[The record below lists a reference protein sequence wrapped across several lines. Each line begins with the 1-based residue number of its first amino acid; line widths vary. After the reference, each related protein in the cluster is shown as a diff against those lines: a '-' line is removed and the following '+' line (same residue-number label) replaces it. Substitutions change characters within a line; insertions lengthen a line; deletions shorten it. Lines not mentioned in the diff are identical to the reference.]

1 MEDAGIKCVLIRGGE
16 IYSPAARGRG
26 DVMIIG
32 ERIASIGEKLVP
44 PGGLKVETI
53 DASGRIVTP
62 GFIDLHVH
70 LIGGGG
76 ENGSTSRVPEINLS
90 ALTTAGI
97 TTAIGVLGTDSITRT
112 PEALLA
118 KVKALRA
125 EGLSAWMYTGA
136 YHLPSPTITGSVS
149 RDLALIDEVLG
160 VKVAISDHRSSQP
173 TIHELA
179 RLAAEAR
186 VGGMLGR
193 KPGIVHVHV
202 GPGRAGLDPIVEVC
216 ARTEIPRGQFLPTHV
231 SRSSD
236 LIAQG
241 IEFVNAGG
249 SIDLTAPS
257 DPRSIVPTL
266 RELVDAGIELERV
279 TISSDGNGSRP
290 LFSNDGALI
299 GMATGTVATLRESLN
314 AITAADVLPFSD
326 ALRLITANPA
336 DRLGLSAF
344 KGRIASGAD
353 ADILVLDQ
361 DLNID
366 KVFARGRL
374 MVDGGI
380 PVVKGAYE

>member
-1 MEDAGIKCVLIRGGE
+1 MNKQTRLVLLRNGKVFAPEPWGYADIC
-16 IYSPAARGRG
+16 IA
-26 DVMIIG
+26 G
-32 ERIASIGEKLVP
+32 ERVLSVTEAATWVSNMPTVSFDLSDR
-44 PGGLKVETI
+44 L
-53 DASGRIVTP
+53 IVP

-76 ENGSTSRVPEINLS
+76 EDGSTSRVPEINLS
-90 ALTTAGI
+90 TLTSAGI
-97 TTAIGVLGTDSITRT
+97 TTAVGVLGTDSITRT

-173 TIHELA
+173 TMHELA

-202 GPGRAGLDPIVEVC
+202 GPGRAGLNPIVEVC
-216 ARTEIPRGQFLPTHV
+216 ARTEIPMGQFLPTHV
-231 SRSSD
+231 SRSSA

-241 IEFVNAGG
+241 IKFVNSGG
-249 SIDLTAPS
+249 VIDLTAPS
-257 DPRSIVPTL
+257 DPKAIVTVVQ
-266 RELVDAGIELERV
+266 ELVNAGVDLSKV

-290 LFSNDGALI
+290 LFSNDGELI
-299 GMATGTVATLRESLN
+299 GMTTGTVATLWDSVRTLVVEGVVSL
-314 AITAADVLPFSD
+314 TD
-326 ALRLITANPA
+326 ALRLITTNPA
-336 DRLGLSAF
+336 DRLGLSER
-344 KGRIASGAD
+344 KGRIEPGVD
-353 ADILVLDQ
+353 ADIVILDR

-366 KVFARGRL
+366 KVFALGRL
-374 MVDGGI
+374 MVDGGV